1 MTTAPPFSHLLAAH
15 RPRLLRAALG
25 WLTDEQEAREVA
37 QDTLL
42 KAWAARDRYDP
53 SRPFYPWLRTILR
66 NTCRDAR
73 ARGRHRAVSGLKA
86 DRVVAS
92 EPSPERVAVLQEET
106 LRLRDAMR
114 GLEPDHHEII
124 VLRHFEDLS
133 YAEIAEILG
142 VAQGT
147 VMSRLYRARRALAAR
162 LHPLEAP

>member
-1 MTTAPPFSHLLAAH
+1 MTTAPPFSHLLAAY

-25 WLTDEQEAREVA
+25 WLTDEQEAHEVA
-37 QDTLL
+37 QDTLM

-86 DRVVAS
+86 DRVVS
-92 EPSPERVAVLQEET
+92 TEPGPERATVRRDET
-106 LRLRDAMR
+106 LHLQAAMR
-114 GLEPDHHEII
+114 SLDPDHHEII

-142 VAQGT
+142 RMG
-147 VMSRLYRARRALAAR
+147 AASWAKTT
-162 LHPLEAP
+162 PLVVIQIGNLL